1 MSNTAVISAPADK
14 GKLKSK
20 DRPKM
25 SALKKKKIAVN
36 AFISIVRFILLF
48 GLCFMIIQPILNKI
62 SVSFMTE
69 GDLYDPVVINIP
81 AHFTT
86 ENYQLSAKLMSYKLA
101 FKNSMITSLTI
112 GLLQVAVC
120 TLVGYGFAR
129 YDFPLKK
136 FWFGCVLLMII
147 IPPQIM
153 STSLYLHFKFFDFA
167 GISKLLTGNTIN
179 LRGSVLP
186 YYLLSAGCMGLKNG
200 LYIYLIRQFFRNI
213 PKELE
218 EAAYVDGAGTLKTF
232 VIIMLPD
239 AKPILTSCFLF
250 AFVWQWTDGFYSRM
264 FLGNL
269 KLVSTSLSSIADDLS
284 TYIASQTG
292 VQSTVSTAYS
302 NCILST
308 GTLMI
313 ILPLIILYLFAQK
326 GFVESLSSTGI
337 KM

>member
-1 MSNTAVISAPADK
+1 MSAPAST
-14 GKLKSK
+14 GKTKSK

-25 SALKKKKIAVN
+25 SALRKKKIATN
-36 AFISIVRFILLF
+36 AFISFVRFILLF

-86 ENYQLSAKLMSYKLA
+86 ANYQLSAKLMNYKLA

-129 YDFPLKK
+129 YEFPVKK

-153 STSLYLHFKFFDFA
+153 STSLYLHFKFFDFL
-167 GISKLLTGNTIN
+167 GIAKLVTGNTIN

-239 AKPILTSCFLF
+239 AKPILVSCFLF
-250 AFVWQWTDGFYSRM
+250 SFVWQWTDGFYSRM

-292 VQSTVSTAYS
+292 VQTTVSVAYS

-313 ILPLIILYLFAQK
+313 ILPLIFLYLFAQK

>member
-1 MSNTAVISAPADK
+1 MSAPAST
-14 GKLKSK
+14 GKTKSK

-25 SALKKKKIAVN
+25 SALRKKKIATN
-36 AFISIVRFILLF
+36 AFISFVRFILLF

-86 ENYQLSAKLMSYKLA
+86 ANYQLSAKLMNYKLA

-112 GLLQVAVC
+112 GLLRVAVC

-129 YDFPLKK
+129 YEFPFKK

-153 STSLYLHFKFFDFA
+153 STSLYLHFKFFDFL
-167 GISKLLTGNTIN
+167 GIAKLVTGNTIN

-239 AKPILTSCFLF
+239 AKPILVSCFLF
-250 AFVWQWTDGFYSRM
+250 SFVWQWTDGFYSRM

-292 VQSTVSTAYS
+292 VQTTVSVAYS

-313 ILPLIILYLFAQK
+313 ILPLIFLYLFAQK

>member
-1 MSNTAVISAPADK
+1 MSAPAEMSKTKTKDK
-14 GKLKSK
+14 
-20 DRPKM
+20 PKM
-25 SALKKKKIAVN
+25 SALKKKKIAKNV
-36 AFISIVRFILLF
+36 FISVVRFILLF
-48 GLCFMIIQPILNKI
+48 GLCFMILQPILNKI

-86 ENYQLSAKLMSYKLA
+86 DNYQLAAKLMSYKLGLR
-101 FKNSMITSLTI
+101 NSFIVSLTV
-112 GLLQVAVC
+112 GLLQVSMC
-120 TLVGYGFAR
+120 TLVGYGFSR

-136 FWFGCVLLMII
+136 FWFGCVLMMII
-147 IPPQIM
+147 IPPQVM
-153 STSLYLHFKFFDFA
+153 STSLYLHFKFFDIF
-167 GISKLLTGNTIN
+167 GIFKALTGGPVN

-186 YYLLSAGCMGLKNG
+186 YYLMSAGCMGLKNG
-200 LYIYLIRQFFRNI
+200 LYIYLTRQFFRNI

-218 EAAYVDGAGTLKTF
+218 EAAYVDGCGILKTF
-232 VIIMLPD
+232 LIIMLPD

-250 AFVWQWTDGFYSRM
+250 SFVWQWTDGFYSRM

-269 KLVSTSLSSIADDLS
+269 KLVSTSLSSIADDLA
-284 TYIASQTG
+284 TYISNQLG
-292 VQSTVSTAYS
+292 VRTTVSVAYS

>member
-1 MSNTAVISAPADK
+1 MK
-14 GKLKSK
+14 
-20 DRPKM
+20 RF
-25 SALKKKKIAVN
+25 KIATN
-36 AFISIVRFILLF
+36 AFISFVRFILLF

-86 ENYQLSAKLMSYKLA
+86 ANYQLSAKLMNYKLA

-129 YDFPLKK
+129 YEFPFKK

-153 STSLYLHFKFFDFA
+153 STSLYLHFKFFDIL
-167 GISKLLTGNTIN
+167 GLSQLITGNTIN

-232 VIIMLPD
+232 IIIMLPD
-239 AKPILTSCFLF
+239 AKPILVSCFLF
-250 AFVWQWTDGFYSRM
+250 SFVWQWTDGFYSRM

-292 VQSTVSTAYS
+292 VQSTVSVAYS

-313 ILPLIILYLFAQK
+313 ILPLIFLYLFAQK